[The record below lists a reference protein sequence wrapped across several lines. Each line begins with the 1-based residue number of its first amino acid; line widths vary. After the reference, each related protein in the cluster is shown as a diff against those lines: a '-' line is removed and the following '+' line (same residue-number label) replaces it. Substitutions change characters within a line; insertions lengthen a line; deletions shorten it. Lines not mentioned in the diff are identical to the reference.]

1 MTSFRLSELPTPY
14 RSTGASPL
22 GTHEGTVTPPE
33 PPTPPTPTGKVY
45 FSGTS
50 TSVEPDTGDGYR
62 YRFDTSG
69 FENID
74 TFLAKEQGDTLSIT
88 VNGVAN
94 EGTIHEKIVETE
106 DDITCTDF
114 DIQLT
119 GADVGVGF
127 ETDGGVSTC
136 YNVLCI
142 IGGEQLESAT
152 LVIADP
158 S

>member
-1 MTSFRLSELPTPY
+1 MTSFRLSELPTPCV
-14 RSTGASPL
+14 TAGFPAGCTL
-22 GTHEGTVTPPE
+22 GEAQ
-33 PPTPPTPTGKVY
+33 PTGKVY

-50 TSVEPDTGDGYR
+50 TNVEPDTGDGYR
-62 YRFDTSG
+62 YKFDTSA

-74 TFLAKEQGDTLSIT
+74 AFLAKEQGDMLSIT
-88 VNGVAN
+88 VNGDASDVA
-94 EGTIHEKIVETE
+94 IHEKIVETE
-106 DDITCTDF
+106 DDITSTDF

-119 GADVGVGF
+119 GTDVGVGF

-136 YNVLCI
+136 YNVICI

-158 S
+158 A